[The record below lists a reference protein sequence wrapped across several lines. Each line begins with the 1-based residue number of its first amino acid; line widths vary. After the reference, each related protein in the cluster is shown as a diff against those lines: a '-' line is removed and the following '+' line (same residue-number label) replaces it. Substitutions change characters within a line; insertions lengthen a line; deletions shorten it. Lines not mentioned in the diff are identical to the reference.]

1 MYLSELKNITLF
13 SGLADADLRHIDHLS
28 VCRFYRKNEIIIFE
42 DEPETRFFL
51 LLQGRVK
58 ISRYTEDGKEAIYSF
73 LGEGEFF
80 GETCVFP
87 HQICSSTVVSIEP
100 VRTLHLFRDDLLEI
114 MQRIPLLNIN
124 LLREMT
130 VRLRRRNAQIKS
142 LTTHNATGKVAST
155 ILRLVDDLGI
165 SGAGRIEIDNLPTHK
180 DIASMIGT
188 SRETISRV
196 MRSLKQQG
204 FIRKENGR
212 LIICD
217 YKSFRQT
224 FY

>member
-1 MYLSELKNITLF
+1 MHLSELVKLPLF
-13 SGLADADLRHIDHLS
+13 AGLAEEELS
-28 VCRFYRKNEIIIFE
+28 QIERMAAVRLYQKNEIIVFE
-42 DEPETRFFL
+42 DEPETRFYI

-58 ISRYTEDGKEAIYSF
+58 VSRYTEEGKEAIYTF

-87 HQICSSTVVSIEP
+87 EQIWSSSIVTLEP
-100 VRTLHLFRDDLLEI
+100 VRTLNIFRDDLLDM
-114 MQRIPLLNIN
+114 MQHIPLLNIN

-142 LTTHNATGKVAST
+142 LTSHNATGKVAST

-165 SGAGRIEIDNLPTHK
+165 SSAGRIEIENLPTHR
-180 DIASMIGT
+180 DLASMIGT

-196 MRSLKQQG
+196 MSSLKRRG
-204 FIRKENGR
+204 YIRKENGR
-212 LIICD
+212 LVICD
-217 YKSFRQT
+217 YKSFRRA
-224 FY
+224 FN

>member
-1 MYLSELKNITLF
+1 MFPGDLIKMPLF
-13 SGLADADLRHIDHLS
+13 AGLNETEMQCIDHLS
-28 VCRFYRKNEIIIFE
+28 AHRFYNKNEMIIFE
-42 DEPETRFFL
+42 GEPESRFSV

-58 ISRYTEDGKEAIYSF
+58 ISRFTEEGKEAIYSF

-80 GETCVFP
+80 GESCVFQD
-87 HQICSSTVVSIEP
+87 QIWASSVVSLEP
-100 VRTLHLFRDDLLEI
+100 VHTLNIYRDDLLRM
-114 MQRIPLLNIN
+114 MQQIPLLNIN

-155 ILRLVDDLGI
+155 LLRLVDDLGI
-165 SGAGRIEIDNLPTHK
+165 SGAGRIEIENLPTHR
-180 DIASMIGT
+180 DIANMIGT

-196 MRSLKQQG
+196 MRNLRQSG
-204 FIRKENGR
+204 YIRKENGR

-217 YKSFRQT
+217 YQRFRRA
-224 FY
+224 FN